1 MRYFRYENGDKT
13 EDEILREQYR
23 ELAAKEKWLFRR
35 RKWLNR
41 FCSGLITVVS
51 IGVFAVCIWL
61 IGQIQ
66 EPEQPIWLILCVL
79 LKIALGGCALVFSLL
94 VCVLLSLAFEGK
106 LDVEKRAMQ
115 KELLSKACAHLREYY
130 ELQEPC
136 LVTKCYDSSDHKFID
151 HDVCLF
157 VVRDEL
163 RITTNLKHGFFHGD
177 KDLGCYVLDRE
188 EITVSEAVWGGH
200 KATELKAGEVRF
212 LLCFRGGRFVEK
224 HFLGKAVQRA
234 DESDE

>member
-1 MRYFRYENGDKT
+1 MRYFRYKNTGET
-13 EDEILREQYR
+13 EMAAMKAQYTSFTAQEKR
-23 ELAAKEKWLFRR
+23 LFRKEKFLSKLTNVLFFAISIAFFIVFGFLISLIPEPESVWLSILSAIAEVVL
-35 RKWLNR
+35 WIGSLIV
-41 FCSGLITVVS
+41 SLLIGGLIMMPFWDKIDTS
-51 IGVFAVCIWL
+51 HRAV
-61 IGQIQ
+61 
-66 EPEQPIWLILCVL
+66 
-79 LKIALGGCALVFSLL
+79 
-94 VCVLLSLAFEGK
+94 
-106 LDVEKRAMQ
+106 KR
-115 KELLSKACAHLREYY
+115 EILSKACAHLREYY

-136 LVTKCYDSSDHKFID
+136 LVTKCYDSSDHKFVD

-188 EITVSEAVWGGH
+188 EITVSEAVWDGH

-224 HFLGKAVQRA
+224 WLLEKTVQRA
-234 DESDE
+234 EESDE